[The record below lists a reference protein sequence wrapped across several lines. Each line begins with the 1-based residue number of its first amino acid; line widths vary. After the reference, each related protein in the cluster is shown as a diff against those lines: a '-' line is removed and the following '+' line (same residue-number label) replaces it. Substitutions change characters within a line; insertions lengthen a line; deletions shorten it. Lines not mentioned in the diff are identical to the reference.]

1 MTGHKVFLLT
11 VSLIGVLT
19 AGAGCGSGSFGS
31 GSAGTSVTGAME
43 SKAAGDVGSEKFPV
57 TEETDENAQSVA
69 TSEESA
75 LQSNSALSDERLTE
89 GDSVYRGFRM
99 DNVLHDQTE
108 GDIHFHLYVPE
119 SYDGTQPYALF
130 ITLPGYQ
137 GLYFQ
142 GVGEN
147 IKTEEF
153 SFEAQKYNDR
163 MIIAAPQLNDWGE
176 TSAAQIITVTRWLLS
191 AYNIDTSRVYI
202 EGYSGGGETLSRVLD
217 KAPEL
222 YTAAMMCSSQWD
234 GGYDRITETRTPV
247 YFAVGEADEYYGPEP
262 FRKAVQGIHDAYQE
276 KGLSDQEIDTLVTLD
291 VKPSSYFSKGG
302 VTNQHGGGGALFSH
316 DKEMMS
322 WLFSQVR
329 G

>member
-75 LQSNSALSDERLTE
+75 LQSNSVLSDERLTE

-147 IKTEEF
+147 IRTEEF
-153 SFEAQKYNDR
+153 AFEAQKYNDR
-163 MIIAAPQLNDWGE
+163 MIIVAPQLNDWGE
-176 TSAAQIITVTRWLLS
+176 TSADQTITVTRWLLS

-247 YFAVGEADEYYGPEP
+247 YFAVGEADEIMVRSHSEKLYRA
-262 FRKAVQGIHDAYQE
+262 FTMHIKRKA
-276 KGLSDQEIDTLVTLD
+276 
-291 VKPSSYFSKGG
+291 
-302 VTNQHGGGGALFSH
+302 
-316 DKEMMS
+316 
-322 WLFSQVR
+322 SQIR
-329 G
+329 R

>member
-57 TEETDENAQSVA
+57 TEETDENAQSDV
-69 TSEESA
+69 
-75 LQSNSALSDERLTE
+75 SDERLTE

-147 IKTEEF
+147 IRTEEF
-153 SFEAQKYNDR
+153 AFEAQKYNDR
-163 MIIAAPQLNDWGE
+163 MIIVAPQLNDWGE
-176 TSAAQIITVTRWLLS
+176 TSADQTITVTRWLLS

-222 YTAAMMCSSQWD
+222 YTAATMCSSQWD
-234 GGYDRITETRTPV
+234 GGYDRITEVRTPV

-262 FRKAVQGIHDAYQE
+262 FRKAVQDIQEAYQE
-276 KGLSDQEIDTLVTLD
+276 AGLSDEEINSLVKLD
-291 VKPSSYFSKGG
+291 VKPSSYFSQGG

>member
-57 TEETDENAQSVA
+57 TEETDEN
-69 TSEESA
+69 
-75 LQSNSALSDERLTE
+75 
-89 GDSVYRGFRM
+89 
-99 DNVLHDQTE
+99 
-108 GDIHFHLYVPE
+108 HLYVPE

-153 SFEAQKYNDR
+153 AFEAQKYNDR

-176 TSAAQIITVTRWLLS
+176 TSADQTITVTRWLLS

-222 YTAAMMCSSQWD
+222 YTAATQRSEHR
-234 GGYDRITETRTPV
+234 YI
-247 YFAVGEADEYYGPEP
+247 
-262 FRKAVQGIHDAYQE
+262 
-276 KGLSDQEIDTLVTLD
+276 LL
-291 VKPSSYFSKGG
+291 
-302 VTNQHGGGGALFSH
+302 
-316 DKEMMS
+316 
-322 WLFSQVR
+322 
-329 G
+329 

>member
-43 SKAAGDVGSEKFPV
+43 SKAVGDVGSEKFPV
-57 TEETDENAQSVA
+57 TEETDENAQSA
-69 TSEESA
+69 ETSEAST
-75 LQSNSALSDERLTE
+75 LQSDVSDERLTE

-119 SYDGTQPYALF
+119 SYDGTQSYALF

-147 IKTEEF
+147 IRTEGF
-153 SFEAQKYNDR
+153 AFEAQKYNNR

-176 TSAAQIITVTRWLLS
+176 TSADQTIALTRWLLS

-234 GGYDRITETRTPV
+234 GGYDRITEARTPV

-262 FRKAVQGIHDAYQE
+262 FRKAVQGIQEAYQE
-276 KGLSDQEIDTLVTLD
+276 AGLSDEEINSLVKLD
-291 VKPSSYFSKGG
+291 VKPSSYFSQGG